1 MSSTTLPSARGF
13 TLVEVLIAMSI
24 MAIVAVM
31 SWQGVD
37 GIVRARNNTQAR
49 VDLVLRASTVLA
61 QWEQDLGALQ
71 TTGDVVP
78 ALEFDGSRMSMTRRT
93 EGGLQLVVWA
103 RRNGAWF
110 RWASQPVT
118 TVRGL
123 QDVWMSSKQFMGN
136 EAGQLKTLTDVS
148 DWQAYFYRT
157 NAWSNAQSSAGT
169 SDDAPPPAPPQP
181 PTSSPHQG
189 QVPTPKPTPQKSP
202 RLPDAVRIVLTFG
215 GNEGLAGTITRDVA
229 LGTK

>member
-1 MSSTTLPSARGF
+1 MSSTTFPSARGF

-71 TTGDVVP
+71 TTDDVVP

-148 DWQAYFYRT
+148 DWQAYFYRRT
-157 NAWSNAQSSAGT
+157 GWSNAQSSAGN
-169 SDDAPPPAPPQP
+169 SDDPKQQSK
-181 PTSSPHQG
+181 TSE
-189 QVPTPKPTPQKSP
+189 
-202 RLPDAVRIVLTFG
+202 LPDAVRIVLTFG

>member
-1 MSSTTLPSARGF
+1 MSSTALPSARGF

-169 SDDAPPPAPPQP
+169 SDEAPPPPAAPASKPGPGTAPPGGP
-181 PTSSPHQG
+181 PRQRSSQ
-189 QVPTPKPTPQKSP
+189 
-202 RLPDAVRIVLTFG
+202 LPDAVRIVLTFG

>member
-1 MSSTTLPSARGF
+1 MPRTAAFANRGF

-37 GIVRARNNTQAR
+37 GIVRARNSTQAR

-61 QWEQDLGALQ
+61 QWEQDLGAVQ
-71 TTGDVVP
+71 DSDNVVP
-78 ALEFDGSRMSMTRRT
+78 ALQFDGARMSMTRRT
-93 EGGLQLVVWA
+93 EGGLQLVVWS
-103 RRNGAWF
+103 RRNGAWY

-123 QDVWMSSKQFMGN
+123 QDIWMSSRQFMGN
-136 EAGQLKTLTDVS
+136 ETGQLKTLPDVS
-148 DWQAYFYRT
+148 DWQVYFYRT
-157 NAWSNAQSSAGT
+157 NAWTNAQSSAGNSAT
-169 SDDAPPPAPPQP
+169 APPPASSGVPPRDA
-181 PTSSPHQG
+181 
-189 QVPTPKPTPQKSP
+189 TP
-202 RLPDAVRIVLTFG
+202 LPDAVRIVLTFG

-229 LGTK
+229 MGPQ

>member
-1 MSSTTLPSARGF
+1 MSSTTFPSARGF

-103 RRNGAWF
+103 RRNGAWY

-148 DWQAYFYRT
+148 DWQAYFYRRT
-157 NAWSNAQSSAGT
+157 GWSNAQSSAGN
-169 SDDAPPPAPPQP
+169 SDDPKQQP
-181 PTSSPHQG
+181 KTSE
-189 QVPTPKPTPQKSP
+189 
-202 RLPDAVRIVLTFG
+202 LPDAVRIVLTFG

>member
-1 MSSTTLPSARGF
+1 MPRTAPRSAHGF

-37 GIVRARNNTQAR
+37 GIVRARNNTQSR
-49 VDLVLRASTVLA
+49 VDLMLRASTVLA

-71 TTGDVVP
+71 DSDVVP
-78 ALEFDGSRMSMTRRT
+78 ALEFDGARMSMTRRT

-103 RRNGAWF
+103 RRNGAWY

-123 QDVWMSSKQFMGN
+123 QDIWMSSRQFMGN
-136 EAGQLKTLTDVS
+136 EAGQLKTLPDLS
-148 DWQAYFYRT
+148 DWHVYFYRT
-157 NAWSNAQSSAGT
+157 NAWTNAQSSAG
-169 SDDAPPPAPPQP
+169 SSAAPA
-181 PTSSPHQG
+181 SSPSG
-189 QVPTPKPTPQKSP
+189 VPRQDSTP
-202 RLPDAVRIVLTFG
+202 LPDAVRIVLTFG

-229 LGTK
+229 MEAK